1 MNAQDDLIARY
12 LDHLRHER
20 RLADNSLKAYAA
32 ALRLLRDSA
41 DEARTPLLAVRHD
54 QIRAWAAR
62 MRTAGR
68 SPRGMALTVSGWRG
82 FYAWLGRCGQVA
94 ANPVQG
100 LRLPRRDRPLP
111 KALSVDETV
120 RLADASVPQDSP
132 WHEARD
138 AAIFEL
144 LYSCGLR
151 VSELAGLNV
160 AASDAA
166 WQGGQG
172 WIDLAA
178 AEVQVLGK
186 GGKRRSVPLGR
197 KAIEALR
204 RWLAVRGQA
213 APASE
218 DAARAL
224 FLGRHGTRLSTRSV
238 QLRIKRRGALAGASA
253 SLHPHMLRHC
263 FASHLLQSSQDLRG
277 VQEIM
282 GHASIAATQVYTRL
296 DFQHLAQA
304 YDAAHPRAGRRGKPP
319 ADQ

>member
-1 MNAQDDLIARY
+1 MSADADLIARY
-12 LDHLRHER
+12 LDHLRHEK

-32 ALRLLRDSA
+32 ALRLLGDSA
-41 DEARTPLLAVRHD
+41 AQAGTPLPRVRHA
-54 QIRAWAAR
+54 QIRSWVTR

-68 SPRGMALTVSGWRG
+68 SPRGMALILSGWRG
-82 FYAWLGRCGQVA
+82 FYAWLGRNGLA
-94 ANPVQG
+94 DANPAQG
-100 LRLPRRDRPLP
+100 LRLPRRERLLP
-111 KALSVDETV
+111 KALPVDETV

-144 LYSCGLR
+144 LYGCGLR
-151 VSELAGLNV
+151 VSELTGLNV

-172 WIDLAA
+172 WIDLSA

-197 KAIEALR
+197 KAVEALR

-224 FLGRHGTRLSTRSV
+224 FLGRHGTRLSVRSV
-238 QLRIKRRGALAGASA
+238 QLRIKRRGALTGASA

-304 YDAAHPRAGRRGKPP
+304 YDTAHPRAGQRRK
-319 ADQ
+319 